1 MTNDTVSAKVAAVAP
16 TNAFINRDE
25 PRTRVIAAVSVPDG
39 PLITAAID
47 YARRLSEPY
56 LFNHA
61 MRSWLFAELIGRTKG
76 IDYDREVVAVG
87 TILHDI
93 GLTAGVSGPK
103 RFEVNGA
110 DAALAFIAG
119 RGLSDRRA
127 QLLWDLIAL
136 NSTPSL
142 ALHKEAEVAVGTM
155 GIGVD
160 YGGFGLE
167 QILRW
172 RIERDYQE
180 LKGELGLDHFEGRTW
195 AGFHHHVAL
204 CAAAH
209 AFLARRRA
217 LFPPEPPCVDA
228 RRRASSPPTAL
239 AHASAPLPAVSA
251 TDRQHA
257 SPARPVAH

>member
-93 GLTAGVSGPK
+93 GLTAGVSGPN

-110 DAALAFIAG
+110 DAARSFVAG

-127 QLLWDLIAL
+127 QLIWDLVAL

-142 ALHKEAEVAVGTM
+142 ALHKEPEVAVGTM
-155 GIGVD
+155 GIGLD
-160 YGGFGLE
+160 FGGFGL
-167 QILRW
+167 
-172 RIERDYQE
+172 
-180 LKGELGLDHFEGRTW
+180 
-195 AGFHHHVAL
+195 
-204 CAAAH
+204 
-209 AFLARRRA
+209 
-217 LFPPEPPCVDA
+217 DA
-228 RRRASSPPTAL
+228 
-239 AHASAPLPAVSA
+239 LPAGEVGRVLTAFPRLKMKDRFSDTCCRLVMERPETSHDNFLRDFGERFVPGYKAVSTVDLLMNA
-251 TDRQHA
+251 PFDE
-257 SPARPVAH
+257 